1 MLGILRCFKY
11 DWKLFWNVFELFME
25 CVLEFFSSPDAVAFV
40 FFVLFLPVV
49 VVVVVVWCLVFVVW
63 W

>member
-1 MLGILRCFKY
+1 M
-11 DWKLFWNVFELFME
+11 FELFME